1 MSHFSCNGQGS
12 FEHFECFVALTLH
25 EFTKRLRTKATLDWL
40 HGCDRLSCIRMQYF
54 LRVVCVM
61 SKTIRQFARKV
72 LLNNKEEIN
81 ANFNMKKEKKNFKK
95 FRKKIQGIF
104 IEKYKKKLKSV
115 VCWIQHEANCFAL

>member
-25 EFTKRLRTKATLDWL
+25 EFTKRLRTKATLDRL

-81 ANFNMKKEKKNFKK
+81 ANFNMKKEKKIKKNLEKK
-95 FRKKIQGIF
+95 FNEFLLKNT
-104 IEKYKKKLKSV
+104 KKLKSV
-115 VCWIQHEANCFAL
+115 V